1 MDNLIEKEMG
11 GIVDAILDDYGNM
24 RAIDKMD
31 LFNQPDK
38 ESIIDM
44 VKKLFCIV
52 FPGYFRDKSFKI
64 YNVYNNLSVLI
75 EDIMYHLNKQVEI
88 VLIYDPQYGSRGIA
102 GNSTAQIYIIPK
114 KNPKSTGIPRYRFA
128 GGF

>member
-38 ESIIDM
+38 ESISDM

-52 FPGYFRDKSFKI
+52 FPG
-64 YNVYNNLSVLI
+64 
-75 EDIMYHLNKQVEI
+75 
-88 VLIYDPQYGSRGIA
+88 
-102 GNSTAQIYIIPK
+102 
-114 KNPKSTGIPRYRFA
+114 
-128 GGF
+128 